1 MTVMVVIGL
10 WHEITLRFLLWGA
23 WHGAGL
29 IVWQWWDRH
38 GPRLPETLPGAAR
51 GGIHALKVLATVHFV
66 WFSFVL
72 LDAPTLL
79 GALHVF
85 ARLVPF

>member
-10 WHEITLRFLLWGA
+10 WHEITLQFLLWGI

-29 IVWQWWDRH
+29 VVWQWWDRH
-38 GPRLPETLPGAAR
+38 GPPLPASLPRWASN
-51 GGIHALKVLATVHFV
+51 GIHGVKVLATVHFV

-72 LDAPTLL
+72 LDTPTVSE
-79 GALHVF
+79 ALQIF
-85 ARLVPF
+85 ARFLPF